1 MKNPKHQTHTTKYI
15 KITKNGK
22 LDKRILTAQTAVPA
36 PYSYKL
42 AITTPRST
50 TPQLGHLWCDHLDF
64 IEKRENVYNW
74 LILYYT
80 GTYTCLSSYFVI
92 FTIFNIIK

>member
-50 TPQLGHLWCDHLDF
+50 TPQLGYLWCDHLDF
-64 IEKRENVYNW
+64 IEKRKTCVQLAYPLLHRYLYMFIFIFCDFYN
-74 LILYYT
+74 
-80 GTYTCLSSYFVI
+80 F
-92 FTIFNIIK
+92 